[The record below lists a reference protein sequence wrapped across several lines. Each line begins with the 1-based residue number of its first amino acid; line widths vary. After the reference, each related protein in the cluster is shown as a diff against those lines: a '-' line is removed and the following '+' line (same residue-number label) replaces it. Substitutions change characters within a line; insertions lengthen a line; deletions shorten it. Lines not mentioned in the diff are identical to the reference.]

1 MKTTNLKKP
10 TAQCSYSIM
19 APPVNGRGAVIK
31 VNISYSEQSDVNACE
46 PIMCAGNNSLRA

>member
-1 MKTTNLKKP
+1 MKTINFKKP

-31 VNISYSEQSDVNACE
+31 VEISYSEQSDVNACE